1 MTRTPSAG
9 VTMASPDWRKTDAR
23 RLAFLDALVARKR
36 VLYVGEPHHLVAEK
50 YDFRLLV
57 LKRLAPRGWTRLGM
71 EMGRS
76 DARRVD
82 LYLETGDEAWLERA
96 SLYADGWAPF
106 RKAEFEFWR
115 SLRSISEKRRGDA
128 PRVRV
133 FGFDLDMFPGSGY
146 EDVRAAL
153 SGRGAAGRSAKA
165 LSMVEGLPGSASAA
179 GQCARLRRILA
190 YVRAHRTALGSEI
203 GVRAADEV
211 RLALLNLR
219 ESYRFSACGSSDD
232 DWLESLKL
240 REETMRR
247 EVDHALASE
256 RGPVILMGHVM
267 HLSKDSSRV
276 REGPVGS
283 KAPFAPPS
291 LGDHLRRTRTGQVR
305 SAWMLYGRLLG
316 KRRGAAPAK
325 GPALPASGE
334 ASFFRIDEPG
344 SRPAGLEKPV
354 DIRVNGELDDPL
366 NEAVVSA
373 VLPEQADAV
382 FYVPNAT
389 PIR

>member
-1 MTRTPSAG
+1 
-9 VTMASPDWRKTDAR
+9 MASPEWRKTGAR

-36 VLYVGEPHHLVAEK
+36 ILYAGEPHHLVAEK
-50 YDFRLLV
+50 YDFRLLI
-57 LKRLAPRGWTRLGM
+57 LERLAPRGWTRLGL

-82 LYLETGDEAWLERA
+82 RYIETGDEAWLARA
-96 SLYADGWAPF
+96 SLYADGWGPF

-115 SLRSISEKRRGDA
+115 SVRSISEKRPARA
-128 PRVRV
+128 PRLRV

-146 EDVRAAL
+146 EDLRAAL

-165 LSMVEGLPGSASAA
+165 LSMVEDMPGSASAA
-179 GQCARLRRILA
+179 DQCARLNRVVA
-190 YVRAHRTALGSEI
+190 YVNAHRIALASEI
-203 GVRAADEV
+203 GESAATDV
-211 RLALLNLR
+211 RLGLLNLR
-219 ESYRFSACGSSDD
+219 ESYRFSACGSSDA
-232 DWLESLKL
+232 DWLASLKR

-247 EVDHALASE
+247 EVDHQLESG

-267 HLSKDSSRV
+267 HLSKDSSRI

-291 LGDHLRRTRTGQVR
+291 LGDYLHRTRVGQVC
-305 SAWMLYGRLLG
+305 SAWMLYDRLLG
-316 KRRGAAPAK
+316 KRGDAAPVIARALT
-325 GPALPASGE
+325 PAGG
-334 ASFFRIDEPG
+334 ASFFRIDKPD

-354 DIRVNGELDDPL
+354 DIRVNGELDNPL
-366 NEAVVSA
+366 NETVVSA
-373 VLPEQADAV
+373 VLPQQADAIYV
-382 FYVPNAT
+382 VPNAT